1 MTRTRYNAPRM
12 QRRQSRYR
20 IGAYILMGLLVL
32 SFTVPLLYLVNT
44 ALKSFEEYAANP
56 NGLVQDPQWENFPAA
71 WEQGRFGTY
80 VMNTVLYSVVGAG
93 GVTLL
98 ALLIGF
104 PLGRGYIRGTKLW
117 YAVLASFL
125 FLPNAIVAQY
135 QLLIGIGLY
144 DTRLGYIL
152 ILALGVGIGPLLM
165 AGYAQSVPRELD
177 EAAAMDG
184 AGYWRY
190 LWTFAVPLC
199 RPALATV
206 FLLSAV
212 AIWNDIILGTIL
224 FASPDKWPIATGL
237 NAFKGVNLTNWPLLA
252 AATIIVA
259 VPMIALYVFVQ
270 RHLVNSVAGAIK
282 G

>member
-1 MTRTRYNAPRM
+1 MVTPLTPGRAV
-12 QRRQSRYR
+12 RRQRRYR
-20 IGAYILMGLLVL
+20 IGSYVLLGILIL
-32 SFTVPLLYLVNT
+32 SFTVPLLYLANT
-44 ALKSFEEYAANP
+44 SLKSFAEYTVNP
-56 NGLVQDPQWENFPAA
+56 NGLVRDPQWGNFIDA
-71 WEQGRFGTY
+71 WVQGRFGTY
-80 VMNTVLYSVVGAG
+80 LLNTLLYAVAGAG

-104 PLGRGYIRGTKLW
+104 PLGRGYIRGAKFW

-135 QLLIGIGLY
+135 QLLIALGLY
-144 DTRLGYIL
+144 NTRPGYII
-152 ILALGVGIGPLLM
+152 ILALGVGIGPLLV
-165 AGYAQSVPRELD
+165 AGYAQSVPKEID

-224 FASPDKWPIATGL
+224 FADSSLWPIATGL

-259 VPMIALYVFVQ
+259 IPLIALYVFVQ
-270 RHLVNSVAGAIK
+270 RYLVNAAAGAIK